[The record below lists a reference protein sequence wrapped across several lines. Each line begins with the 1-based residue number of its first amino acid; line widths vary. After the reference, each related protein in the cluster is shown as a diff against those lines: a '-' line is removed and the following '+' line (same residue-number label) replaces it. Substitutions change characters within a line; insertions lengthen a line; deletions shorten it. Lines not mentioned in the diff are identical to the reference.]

1 MKLKIISKNE
11 VKQAVTM
18 AEAGDLI
25 IPIQKRLVS
34 REDIHGEVGEVAA
47 GKIARRETDKELTIF
62 KSVGVAVQDVAV
74 AELILRRCQDLDLGG
89 SVDI

>member
-18 AEAGDLI
+18 AEAGDLVM
-25 IPIQKRLVS
+25 PIQKRLIS
-34 REDIHGEVGEVAA
+34 REDIHGEIGEVAA
-47 GKIARRETDKELTIF
+47 GKIAARETDKELTIF
-62 KSVGVAVQDVAV
+62 KSVGIAVQDVTV
-74 AELILRRCQDLDLGG
+74 AELILRRCQELDLGG

>member
-18 AEAGDLI
+18 AEAGDLVM
-25 IPIQKRLVS
+25 PIQKRLIS
-34 REDIHGEVGEVAA
+34 REDIHGEIGEVAA
-47 GKIARRETDKELTIF
+47 GKIAGRETDKELTIF
-62 KSVGVAVQDVAV
+62 KSVGIAVQDVAV
-74 AELILRRCQDLDLGG
+74 AELILRRCQELDLGG